1 MIRAVAR
8 DRRGVAALELAL
20 VAPVLLAMFGSLTD
34 FTLALSDRMR
44 IAGAVAGG
52 AQYAFNQGQ
61 LLAGS
66 QQSVSAT
73 DVQSKVQGG
82 TNLAGLAVAV
92 TGPTLYCVASAALT
106 AGRAGT
112 KCASGSLPGTYVII
126 TASYHYTPMLPFYSM
141 MARSTTLSE
150 TASVRLY

>member
-1 MIRAVAR
+1 MIRALR
-8 DRRGVAALELAL
+8 HDRRGVAALELAL

-34 FTLALSDRMR
+34 FTLALSDRMQ

-66 QQSVSAT
+66 QQSVSAA

-82 TNLAGLAVAV
+82 TNLPGVAVAV
-92 TGPTLYCVASAALT
+92 TGPALYCLASATLT
-106 AGRAGT
+106 ADKAGT
-112 KCASGSLPGTYVII
+112 KCANGSAPGTYVII
-126 TASYHYTPMLPFYSM
+126 TASYPYTPMLPLYSM
-141 MARSTTLSE
+141 MASKTLSE

>member
-1 MIRAVAR
+1 MIRALSH

-66 QQSVSAT
+66 QQSVSAV
-73 DVQSKVQGG
+73 DVQGKVLGG
-82 TNLAGLAVAV
+82 TNLGGVAVAV
-92 TGPTLYCVASAALT
+92 TGPALYCLANATLAADT
-106 AGRAGT
+106 AGT
-112 KCASGSLPGTYVII
+112 KCANGSPPGTYVII
-126 TASYHYTPMLPFYSM
+126 TASYHYAPLLPLYST
-141 MARSTTLSE
+141 MAPTTLSE
-150 TASVRLY
+150 TASVRLD